1 MSKAAPGKAAP
12 AFEHTTARRSARTSP
27 SADQEAATGTVPAP
41 APTSTSAAAAARGA
55 RRVPGWWPLPLCAVL
70 GALGGAGYATV
81 AEPRYEATSYVL
93 VSPGPRAEA
102 ASALGYAQAYGK
114 IATDAFVLGA
124 AETRAGLPRGALRSR
139 VRAGASP
146 DAPMVRITGSAPRAQ
161 DAADYADAV
170 ARALTG
176 TAHKSAE
183 KTGVR
188 LTVVSRAAPSQG
200 PVSPSLPIAVAVGV
214 SAGGLLGGLA
224 LLARPQRRAAT
235 AAAAVP
241 VPASGDG
248 AAATADRPA
257 QAGPRT
263 AELEDAR

>member
-12 AFEHTTARRSARTSP
+12 AFEHTTARRNARTSK

-41 APTSTSAAAAARGA
+41 APTSATARGP
-55 RRVPGWWPLPLCAVL
+55 RRAPRWWPLPLCAVL

-114 IATDAFVLGA
+114 IATDAFVLSA
-124 AETRAGLPRGALRSR
+124 AETRTGLPRGALRSR

-241 VPASGDG
+241 LPASGDG
-248 AAATADRPA
+248 TAAAADRPA